1 MAPVIVFMKTR
12 RPHCGPAGGGV
23 VNVSRLGPAGPV
35 MTIMQ
40 WFNDVGVSSGT
51 SRSDILQD
59 IEDDKIQ

>member
-1 MAPVIVFMKTR
+1 MAEQSSAANCT
-12 RPHCGPAGGGV
+12 
-23 VNVSRLGPAGPV
+23 V

-40 WFNDVGVSSGT
+40 WFNDVGVSLGT